1 MHSGGSF
8 FVLVP
13 GTTLVMYIQVPRS
26 KQAIVCQKLMM
37 HMNNAQVLKVES
49 SNIHCPSG

>member
-8 FVLVP
+8 FVFVP
-13 GTTLVMYIQVPRS
+13 GTTLVMYTQVQKS

-37 HMNNAQVLKVES
+37 HLKNTWVLKVES

>member
-1 MHSGGSF
+1 MHLGGSF
-8 FVLVP
+8 FVFVP
-13 GTTLVMYIQVPRS
+13 GTTSVMYIQVPRS

-37 HMNNAQVLKVES
+37 HLNNTWVLKVES